1 MPSLHAF
8 APRGGRA
15 AAAAAVAAASLAAAA
30 HAPIMAEPES
40 ALAETRCRL
49 EAPRLPAVLAFCTEL
64 VVPEDRTRADGPE
77 LSLFVARVPALAA
90 VPKPDPL
97 VLIAGGPGQSAV
109 DLYLQMRRAFEP
121 VRIERDIVLLD
132 QRGTGRS
139 ADGFRCEL
147 TEGTAFD
154 TTAVAELYYAIDGC
168 LAELERDPRFFSTEP
183 AVADLDAL
191 RDALGAEQWNLY
203 GISYGTRV
211 AQRYAARFPER
222 VRAMILDGVV
232 PVSMPLGPAIAA
244 DAQAALDG
252 IFARCAG
259 EPACAERYPD
269 LPELFDGL
277 RLRLAA
283 GPVSIDVANPRTG
296 KIETRLFSSS
306 DLAGVVR
313 LMSYSSPTASLLPL
327 AIDDAYH
334 GDYTLL
340 AAQVDILTSD
350 LAAAISMPMHNSV
363 VCTEDVPFYPD
374 VGVHED
380 AYLGTSI
387 VDALETICGI
397 WPATPAPAEVKRPL
411 EFDGPVLLLSGGL
424 DPVTPPRYA
433 ADVVAAGLGNAK
445 HVVVD
450 GQGHGMA
457 GVGCAPRLIARFLE
471 TADVDAVDPRCLL
484 AEPPVPFFLSATG
497 PAP

>member
-1 MPSLHAF
+1 
-8 APRGGRA
+8 
-15 AAAAAVAAASLAAAA
+15 
-30 HAPIMAEPES
+30 
-40 ALAETRCRL
+40 
-49 EAPRLPAVLAFCTEL
+49 
-64 VVPEDRTRADGPE
+64 
-77 LSLFVARVPALAA
+77 VARVPALAA

-296 KIETRLFSSS
+296 KIET
-306 DLAGVVR
+306 
-313 LMSYSSPTASLLPL
+313 
-327 AIDDAYH
+327 
-334 GDYTLL
+334 
-340 AAQVDILTSD
+340 
-350 LAAAISMPMHNSV
+350 
-363 VCTEDVPFYPD
+363 
-374 VGVHED
+374 
-380 AYLGTSI
+380 
-387 VDALETICGI
+387 
-397 WPATPAPAEVKRPL
+397 
-411 EFDGPVLLLSGGL
+411 
-424 DPVTPPRYA
+424 
-433 ADVVAAGLGNAK
+433 
-445 HVVVD
+445 
-450 GQGHGMA
+450 
-457 GVGCAPRLIARFLE
+457 
-471 TADVDAVDPRCLL
+471 
-484 AEPPVPFFLSATG
+484 
-497 PAP
+497 

>member
-1 MPSLHAF
+1 
-8 APRGGRA
+8 
-15 AAAAAVAAASLAAAA
+15 
-30 HAPIMAEPES
+30 
-40 ALAETRCRL
+40 
-49 EAPRLPAVLAFCTEL
+49 
-64 VVPEDRTRADGPE
+64 
-77 LSLFVARVPALAA
+77 
-90 VPKPDPL
+90 
-97 VLIAGGPGQSAV
+97 
-109 DLYLQMRRAFEP
+109 
-121 VRIERDIVLLD
+121 
-132 QRGTGRS
+132 
-139 ADGFRCEL
+139 FRCEL

-191 RDALGAEQWNLY
+191 RDALGAAQWNLY
-203 GISYGTRV
+203 RISYGTRV

-232 PVSMPLGPAIAA
+232 PVSLPLGPAIAA
-244 DAQAALDG
+244 GAQAALDG

-411 EFDGPVLLLSGGL
+411 
-424 DPVTPPRYA
+424 
-433 ADVVAAGLGNAK
+433 
-445 HVVVD
+445 
-450 GQGHGMA
+450 
-457 GVGCAPRLIARFLE
+457 
-471 TADVDAVDPRCLL
+471 
-484 AEPPVPFFLSATG
+484 
-497 PAP
+497 